1 MNGKAK
7 IIDRS
12 RSAENEFKPYYEKE
26 NDFRRLSV
34 LHSVAAFVISP
45 MFCYFVYNTDVS
57 QVYFYIGL
65 SYTFLFPIYMLVCYF
80 VRFLND
86 KLIYFFI
93 GHLFVVTYFAFLD
106 LFAHR
111 FALFDLYCF
120 YALYAVVLYVI
131 QRFYPAIL
139 YNFFVLSLLIYG
151 YQFVDKPDVSKGAT
165 FGLFS
170 VIALCSVL
178 VLWSRQK
185 MINSVEDFSNYLK
198 KIVNNPGIGYVLFR
212 FVDNEPVIIDYND
225 ESLKML
231 EKSGSDLKTGLFELF
246 NEDEILQIMNI
257 NFGSDFEWAG
267 ILKQSR
273 NKRALKIGISNISLK
288 NGVYCLAR
296 IEDISKEIAE
306 KEQLEQRE
314 QKYRNLYYRN
324 QAGVFTSDL
333 NSTILDCNQAF
344 IEMFEGELKQGDKL
358 FGSNGTNDWQD
369 ILELILHNE
378 NLRNYQ
384 THFKLTNGNTK
395 WFIFNWYIDRV
406 NELIEGTIIDVSEVQ
421 RASSALSQSEEKYR
435 LIYEETNDAILL
447 LDDDKI
453 IDTNRRGVQLFGIPK
468 KELLIKKLWDLSYD
482 TSDEAR
488 REYDRF
494 IYKVISSKHSKF
506 NWIFKSNKQ
515 KIEAEVAIIELVLGD
530 KSYYQCVIHDQTDY
544 NETMRVL
551 EKNRKSFKS
560 VLDNTPEGIMI
571 LSGDQILYTNPEI
584 HRLLQAD
591 EVLFDQLFNASDQQ
605 SFEELYQEHLKNKQM
620 YQRQFTIGSEEM
632 DRKTVDVTIVSTT
645 FEEKDSTM
653 IILKDISLQQ
663 QLSKEMMRA
672 EVAEETNKKLAQ
684 EINERILAER
694 RLQEQFLRSNA
705 IFDSSSN
712 TLLLTLNTE
721 LNISSFNTHCYNYF
735 WYVAERSMTEG
746 MHFPAFFNGI
756 LAEKDLRIFNKLLLK
771 VLKGESKQIEV
782 SFKPKRKLISM
793 EIFLNPIFDTEGNI
807 TEISL
812 VAHDITEKKKAEKE
826 IVESLKEKE
835 VLLKEIHHRVKNN
848 LQVISSILNL
858 QSSFVKDKKTLE
870 ILEESRNRIRSMA
883 IIHENLYQTTNFSS
897 IDFSSYL
904 QNLCSNLISSYHLYS
919 GAVQLH
925 TELEKVELV
934 LDQAI
939 PCGLLVNELITNSL
953 KYAFPEGRSGE
964 ISVQLFDKNG
974 RINLKIGDDGVG
986 MPADYDILNSD
997 TLGLQLVSTL
1007 VEQLDGEIKVD
1018 NSKGIKYLITFEK
1031 AKL

>member
-1 MNGKAK
+1 MNGKPK

-12 RSAENEFKPYYEKE
+12 RRAENEFKPYYEKE
-26 NDFRRLSV
+26 NDFARLSV
-34 LHSVAAFVISP
+34 LHSIAAFVISP
-45 MFCYFVYNTDVS
+45 IFCYFVYNTDVS
-57 QVYFYIGL
+57 PVYFYIGL
-65 SYTFLFPIYMLVCYF
+65 SYTFLFPVYMLICYF
-80 VRFLND
+80 IPVMND

-93 GHLFVVTYFAFLD
+93 GHLFVVTYIGFMD
-106 LFAHR
+106 LMAHR
-111 FALFDLYCF
+111 FALFDLFCF
-120 YALYAVVLYVI
+120 YALYAVVLYVM
-131 QRFYPAIL
+131 QRLYPAIL

-151 YQFVDKPDVSKGAT
+151 YQYVDEPDISKGAT

-170 VIALCSVL
+170 VIAICSVL

-198 KIVNNPGIGYVLFR
+198 KVVNNPGIGYVLFR
-212 FVDNEPVIIDYND
+212 FIDNEPVIIDYND

-231 EKSGSDLKTGLFELF
+231 DRPDNEIKSGLFELF
-246 NEDEILQIMNI
+246 SEEDLHQISMI
-257 NFGSDFEWAG
+257 TFGTDFEWAG
-267 ILKQSR
+267 LLKQSKER
-273 NKRALKIGISNISLK
+273 RALKIGISNISLK

-296 IEDISKEIAE
+296 IEDISKEIGE

-344 IEMFEGELKQGDKL
+344 IEMFEGELKQGDRL
-358 FGSNGTNDWQD
+358 FGVNDSRDWQD
-369 ILELILHNE
+369 ILDLILHNE

-384 THFKLTNGNTK
+384 THFKLSNGNIK

-468 KELLIKKLWDLSYD
+468 KDLLTKKLWDLSFD
-482 TSDEAR
+482 TSEESR
-488 REYDRF
+488 KEYDRF

-506 NWIFKSNKQ
+506 SWVFKSNKQ

-551 EKNRKSFKS
+551 EKNRLSFKS

-571 LSGDQILYTNPEI
+571 LSENMVLYTNPEI
-584 HRLLQAD
+584 HRLLQTD
-591 EVLFDQLFNASDQQ
+591 EVEFDNLFTEGDQDLFESI
-605 SFEELYQEHLKNKQM
+605 YREHLLNKQM
-620 YQRQFTIGSEEM
+620 YQRQFSIGSNGAE
-632 DRKTVDVTIVSTT
+632 RKTVDVTIVSTT

-653 IILKDISLQQ
+653 LILKDISLQQ

-712 TLLLTLNTE
+712 TLLLTLNTQ
-721 LNISSFNTHCYNYF
+721 LNISSFNTHCHNYF
-735 WYVAERSMTEG
+735 WYVAERSMSEG
-746 MHFPAFFNGI
+746 LHFPAFFKGI
-756 LAEKDLRIFNKLLLK
+756 LDDKDLRIFNKLLLK

-782 SFKPKRKLISM
+782 SFKPKRKIISM

-904 QNLCSNLISSYHLYS
+904 ENLCSNLISSYHLYS
-919 GAVQLH
+919 GTVQLH
-925 TELEKVELV
+925 TELQKVELV

-964 ISVQLFDKNG
+964 IAVQLFEKAG
-974 RINLKIGDDGVG
+974 RIHLKIGDNGVG
-986 MPADYDILNSD
+986 MPEDYDILNSD

-1007 VEQLDGEIKVD
+1007 VEQLEGEIQVD
-1018 NSKGIKYLITFEK
+1018 NSEGIKYLITFEK

>member
-1 MNGKAK
+1 MNGKPK

-12 RSAENEFKPYYEKE
+12 RRAENEFKPYYEKE
-26 NDFRRLSV
+26 NDFARLSV
-34 LHSVAAFVISP
+34 LHSIAAFVISP
-45 MFCYFVYNTDVS
+45 ILCYFVYNTDVS
-57 QVYFYIGL
+57 PVYFYIGL
-65 SYTFLFPIYMLVCYF
+65 SYTFLFPVYMLICYF
-80 VRFLND
+80 IPVMND

-93 GHLFVVTYFAFLD
+93 GHLFVVTYIGFMD
-106 LFAHR
+106 LMAHR
-111 FALFDLYCF
+111 FALFDLFCF
-120 YALYAVVLYVI
+120 YALYAVVLYVM
-131 QRFYPAIL
+131 QRLYPAIL

-151 YQFVDKPDVSKGAT
+151 YQYVDEPDISKGAT

-170 VIALCSVL
+170 VIAICSVL

-198 KIVNNPGIGYVLFR
+198 KVVNNPGIGYVLFR
-212 FVDNEPVIIDYND
+212 FIDNEPVIIDYND

-231 EKSGSDLKTGLFELF
+231 DRPDNEIKSGLFELF
-246 NEDEILQIMNI
+246 SEEDLHQISMI
-257 NFGSDFEWAG
+257 TFGTDFEWAG
-267 ILKQSR
+267 LLKQSKER
-273 NKRALKIGISNISLK
+273 RALKIGISNISLK

-296 IEDISKEIAE
+296 IEDISKEIGE

-314 QKYRNLYYRN
+314 KKYRNLYYRN

-344 IEMFEGELKQGDKL
+344 IEMFEGELKQGDRL
-358 FGSNGTNDWQD
+358 FGVNDSRDWQD
-369 ILELILHNE
+369 ILDLILHNE

-384 THFKLTNGNTK
+384 THFKLSNGNIK

-468 KELLIKKLWDLSYD
+468 KDLLTKKLWDLSFD
-482 TSDEAR
+482 TSEESR
-488 REYDRF
+488 KEYDRF

-506 NWIFKSNKQ
+506 SWVFKSNKQ

-551 EKNRKSFKS
+551 EKNRLSFKS

-571 LSGDQILYTNPEI
+571 LSENMVLYTNPEI
-584 HRLLQAD
+584 HRLLQTD
-591 EVLFDQLFNASDQQ
+591 EVEFDNLFTKGDQDLFESI
-605 SFEELYQEHLKNKQM
+605 YREHLLNKQM
-620 YQRQFTIGSEEM
+620 YQRQFSIGSNGAE
-632 DRKTVDVTIVSTT
+632 RKTVDVTIVSTT

-653 IILKDISLQQ
+653 LILKDISLQQ

-712 TLLLTLNTE
+712 TLLLTLNTQ
-721 LNISSFNTHCYNYF
+721 LNISSFNTHCHNYF
-735 WYVAERSMTEG
+735 WYVAERSMSEG
-746 MHFPAFFNGI
+746 LHFPAFFKGI
-756 LAEKDLRIFNKLLLK
+756 LDDKDLRIFNKLLLK

-782 SFKPKRKLISM
+782 SFKPKRKIISM

-904 QNLCSNLISSYHLYS
+904 ENLCSNLIASYHLYS
-919 GAVQLH
+919 GTVQLH
-925 TELEKVELV
+925 TELQKVELV

-964 ISVQLFDKNG
+964 IAVQLFEKAG
-974 RINLKIGDDGVG
+974 RIHLKIGDNGVG
-986 MPADYDILNSD
+986 MPEDYDILNSD

-1007 VEQLDGEIKVD
+1007 VEQLEGEIQVD
-1018 NSKGIKYLITFEK
+1018 NSEGIKYLITFEK

>member
-7 IIDRS
+7 IINRS
-12 RSAENEFKPYYEKE
+12 KLAENEFKPYYEKE
-26 NDFRRLSV
+26 NDFRRLSI

-45 MFCYFVYNTDVS
+45 IFCYFVYNTDVS
-57 QVYFYIGL
+57 PIYFYIGI
-65 SYTFLFPIYMLVCYF
+65 SYTILFPVYMLISYLI
-80 VRFLND
+80 RSLND

-93 GHLFVVTYFAFLD
+93 GHLFVVTYIAFTD
-106 LFAHR
+106 LLVHR
-111 FALFDLYCF
+111 FAIFDLFCF
-120 YALYAVVLYVI
+120 YALYAVILYVI
-131 QRFYPAIL
+131 QRLYPAIL

-151 YQFVDKPDVSKGAT
+151 YQYVENPDISKGAS

-170 VIALCSVL
+170 VIAICSVL

-212 FVDNEPVIIDYND
+212 YIENSPVIIDYN
-225 ESLKML
+225 EEALKML
-231 EKSGSDLKTGLFELF
+231 DRTDQDLKTGLFELF
-246 NEDEILQIMNI
+246 NNEEIEQITNLTL
-257 NFGSDFEWAG
+257 GSEFEWGG
-267 ILKQSR
+267 ILKDKPE
-273 NKRALKIGISNISLK
+273 KRAIKIGISVISLK
-288 NGVYCLAR
+288 NGLYCLAR
-296 IEDISKEIAE
+296 IEDISKEIEE
-306 KEQLEQRE
+306 KELLEQRE

-324 QAGVFTSDL
+324 QAGVFTADL

-358 FGSNGTNDWQD
+358 FGATATKDWQD
-369 ILELILHNE
+369 ILDLIDNNE

-384 THFKLTNGNTK
+384 THFKLNNGNIK
-395 WFIFNWYIDRV
+395 WFIFNWYIDRG
-406 NELIEGTIIDVSEVQ
+406 NNLIEGTIIDVSEVQ

-453 IDTNRRGVQLFGIPK
+453 IDTNRRGIQLFGIPK
-468 KELLIKKLWDLSYD
+468 KELLHKTLWELSYE

-488 REYDRF
+488 KEYDRF
-494 IYKVISSKHSKF
+494 VYKVVSSKHSKF

-551 EKNRKSFKS
+551 EKNRRSFKS
-560 VLDNTPEGIMI
+560 VLDNTPEGIII
-571 LSGDQILYTNPEI
+571 LCENQILYTNPEI

-591 EVLFDQLFNASDQQ
+591 EVEFEHLFISVDQKTFQ
-605 SFEELYQEHLKNKQM
+605 ELYDLHVETKQM
-620 YQRQFTIGSEEM
+620 YQRQFTIGADGM

-645 FEEKDSTM
+645 FEERDSTM

-663 QLSKEMMRA
+663 RLSKEMMRA
-672 EVAEETNKKLAQ
+672 EIAEETNKKLAL
-684 EINERILAER
+684 EINERIAAER

-721 LNISSFNTHCYNYF
+721 LNISSFNSHCQNYF
-735 WYVAERSMTEG
+735 WYVAEKNMDEG
-746 MHFPAFFNGI
+746 LHFPEFFSGI
-756 LAEKDLRIFNKLLLK
+756 LEQKDLRLFNKLLAK

-782 SFKPKRKLISM
+782 SFKPKRKVISM
-793 EIFLNPIFDTEGNI
+793 EIFLNPIFDTEGII

-904 QNLCSNLISSYHLYS
+904 QNLCSNLIASYHLYS
-919 GAVQLH
+919 GAVQLR
-925 TELEKVELV
+925 TDLKNVELV

-953 KYAFPEGRSGE
+953 KYAFPEGKSGE
-964 ISVQLFDKNG
+964 IFIELFEKEN
-974 RINLKIGDDGVG
+974 RINLIIGDNGIGLPSDL
-986 MPADYDILNSD
+986 DILNSD

-1007 VEQLDGEIKVD
+1007 VEQLEGEIQVD
-1018 NSKGIKYLITFEK
+1018 NSEGIKYLITFEK

>member
-12 RSAENEFKPYYEKE
+12 RLAENEFKPYYEKE
-26 NDFRRLSV
+26 NDFRRLTI

-45 MFCYFVYNTDVS
+45 IFCYFVYNTDVS
-57 QVYFYIGL
+57 PIYFYIGI
-65 SYTFLFPIYMLVCYF
+65 SYTFLFPIYMMISYF
-80 VRFLND
+80 IPFLND

-93 GHLFVVTYFAFLD
+93 GHLFVVTFIAYMD
-106 LFAHR
+106 LLAHR
-111 FALFDLYCF
+111 YALFDLFCF
-120 YALYAVVLYVI
+120 YSLYAVVLYVM
-131 QRFYPAIL
+131 QRLYPAIL

-151 YQFVDKPDVSKGAT
+151 FQYVENTEISKGAT

-170 VIALCSVL
+170 VIAICSVL

-198 KIVNNPGIGYVLFR
+198 KIVNNPGIGYVLFV
-212 FVDNEPVIIDYND
+212 FVDEEPVIIDYNE

-231 EKSGSDLKTGLFELF
+231 NKQEGDLRNSLFELF
-246 NEDEILQIMNI
+246 DETDMKQISNLT
-257 NFGSDFEWAG
+257 FGSEFEWAG
-267 ILKQSR
+267 LLKNTAER
-273 NKRALKIGISNISLK
+273 KALKISISTISLK
-288 NGVYCLAR
+288 NGMYFLTR

-306 KEQLEQRE
+306 KEILEQRE
-314 QKYRNLYYRN
+314 KKYRNLYYRN
-324 QAGVFTSDL
+324 QAGVFTADL

-344 IEMFEGELKQGDKL
+344 IEMFEGEMKQGDRL
-358 FGSNGTNDWQD
+358 FGDNSVKDWQD
-369 ILELILHNE
+369 ILDLIHHNE

-384 THFKLTNGNTK
+384 THFKLKNGNTK

-453 IDTNRRGVQLFGIPK
+453 IDTNRRGIQLFGIAK
-468 KELLIKKLWDLSYD
+468 KELIGKRLWDLSFD
-482 TSDEAR
+482 TTDEAR

-494 IYKVISSKHSKF
+494 VYKVVSSKHSKF
-506 NWIFKSNKQ
+506 NWVFKSNKQ

-530 KSYYQCVIHDQTDY
+530 RSYYQCVIHDQTDY

-571 LSGDQILYTNPEI
+571 LSENQILYTNPEI
-584 HRLLQAD
+584 HRLLQTD
-591 EVLFDQLFNASDQQ
+591 VVEFEQLFITVDQQ
-605 SFEELYQEHLKNKQM
+605 SFQELYQLHQETKQM
-620 YQRQFTIGSEEM
+620 YQRQFTVGTEDK

-663 QLSKEMMRA
+663 QLSREMMRA

-684 EINERILAER
+684 EINERILAEK

-712 TLLLTLNTE
+712 TLLLTLNTQ
-721 LNISSFNTHCYNYF
+721 LNISSFNTHCHNYF
-735 WYVAERSMTEG
+735 WYVAERSMAEG
-746 MHFPAFFNGI
+746 IHFPTFFDGI
-756 LAEKDLRIFNKLLLK
+756 LDEKDIRIFNKLLIK
-771 VLKGESKQIEV
+771 VLGGESKQIEV
-782 SFKPKRKLISM
+782 SFKPKRKTISM

-904 QNLCSNLISSYHLYS
+904 QNLCSNLIASYHLYS
-919 GAVQLH
+919 GAVQLR
-925 TELEKVELV
+925 TDLQNVELV

-964 ISVQLFDKNG
+964 ITIRLTEKAG
-974 RINLKIGDDGVG
+974 RINLHIGDNGIG
-986 MPADYDILNSD
+986 LPADLDILNSD

-1007 VEQLDGEIKVD
+1007 VEQLEGEIQVD
-1018 NSKGIKYLITFEK
+1018 NSEGIKYLITFDK